1 MQQDLFPAE
10 PAPPVVLTGL
20 FAEVVLDRP
29 LEQVYT
35 YAVGPELEASIGVG
49 KRVRVPF
56 GRGDKAI
63 VGYCVGVTNT
73 APAGHRIKSVLAVL
87 DEEALLSDHL
97 LRLTRWMADY
107 YLCGWGQAL
116 TAVVPA
122 GAKSQAGTARRLFV
136 EAVPR
141 SKSVV

>member
-29 LEQVYT
+29 IEQVYT
-35 YAVGPELEASIGVG
+35 YAVGPELESSIGVG

-63 VGYCVGVTNT
+63 VGYCVGIAHT
-73 APAGHRIKSVLAVL
+73 APERHPN
-87 DEEALLSDHL
+87 
-97 LRLTRWMADY
+97 
-107 YLCGWGQAL
+107 AL
-116 TAVVPA
+116 TDAD
-122 GAKSQAGTARRLFV
+122 GRFEFGTDGVGKYLLERTVEDDLRKQSGEDDRGGRLDG
-136 EAVPR
+136 
-141 SKSVV
+141 K